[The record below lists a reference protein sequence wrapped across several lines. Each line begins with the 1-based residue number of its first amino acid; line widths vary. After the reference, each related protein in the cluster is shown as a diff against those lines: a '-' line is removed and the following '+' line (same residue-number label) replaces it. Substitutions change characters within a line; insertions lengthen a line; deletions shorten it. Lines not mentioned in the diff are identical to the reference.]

1 MRILIYGIFVFSIF
15 FYCCKGKNPEKGA
28 TDVKNE
34 QSEGDSN
41 AVIESKTEVNPNY
54 TPTLVTLKGYV
65 KGGSGSNVILD
76 ELDIGKINP
85 LVSEIIDENGN
96 FQFNVFVNEPGIFQ
110 LRFPNGSLHLFLRGG
125 NVQVNTNISKIGD
138 YEVIGSLE
146 SMHLKEMYK
155 ILNDE
160 NHKTITVQDRVKY
173 LETEKDKVRE
183 LLALVD
189 SLPIYYESIKKSKS
203 ARLVKFIER
212 IDTSMI
218 ALLAAFY
225 LDTDLNYD
233 FIVGVLDKFSSIAP
247 HSKFYTQLSNKM
259 SKIIPVGAGK
269 MAPNTV
275 VDGPDGRSII
285 LSDYKGK
292 TVLLYFWASYSQPSR
307 KENLI
312 IKPVSDKYKNKGFI
326 VFSISLD
333 EQKEPWLAAIKED
346 NLNWVNSSNILG
358 WEDEISHIYRV
369 DNLPYLILIDKT
381 GKIVARGFRAYE
393 LEKLLIP
400 LL

>member
-15 FYCCKGKNPEKGA
+15 FYCCNGKNPEKGA
-28 TDVKNE
+28 TDVTTE
-34 QSEGDSN
+34 LSEGDSN
-41 AVIESKTEVNPNY
+41 AVIESKTEVNPHYN
-54 TPTLVTLKGYV
+54 PTLVTLKGYV
-65 KGGSGSNVILD
+65 KGGSGANVILD

-110 LRFPNGSLHLFLRGG
+110 LRFPNGNLHLFLRGG
-125 NVQVNTNISKIGD
+125 NVQVNTNISKIWD
-138 YEVIGSLE
+138 YEVIGSPE
-146 SMHLKEMYK
+146 SMHLKQMYT

-160 NHKTITVQDRVKY
+160 NQKTAAVQDRVKE
-173 LETEKDKVRE
+173 LEKDKDRVRE

-189 SLPIYYESIKKSKS
+189 SLPIYYSAIIKSKS
-203 ARLVKFIER
+203 ERLIKFIES

-218 ALLAAFY
+218 ALLSAFY

-247 HSKFYTQLSNKM
+247 HSKFYTQLSTKM
-259 SKIIPVGAGK
+259 EKIIPVGPGK

-275 VDGPDGRSII
+275 VDNPQGKSVL
-285 LSDYKGK
+285 LSDYKNK
-292 TVLLYFWASYSQPSR
+292 PVLLYFWASYSQPSR
-307 KENLI
+307 KENLE
-312 IKPVSDKYKNKGFI
+312 IKTISAKYKNKGFV

-333 EQKEPWLAAIKED
+333 EQKDPWLAAIKED
-346 NLNWVNSSNILG
+346 NLDWVNTSNLLGWDDELSNI
-358 WEDEISHIYRV
+358 YKV
-369 DNLPYLILIDKT
+369 DNIPYLILIDKT
-381 GKIVARGFRAYE
+381 GRIVARGFRARE